1 MKCRKKRETVFSIT
15 MNWRFAKLLN
25 NNNFKKSSQISACII
40 STALFPISRN
50 AEQLLMKKKTTFLLL
65 LNAFFANFANV
76 TNVITDKLHSGKHK
90 QDTPC

>member
-1 MKCRKKRETVFSIT
+1 MHYF
-15 MNWRFAKLLN
+15 N
-25 NNNFKKSSQISACII
+25 CII
-40 STALFPISRN
+40 SDKQKRGARVD
-50 AEQLLMKKKTTFLLL
+50 EEKTTFLLL

>member
-25 NNNFKKSSQISACII
+25 NNFKKNSQISACII
-40 STALFPISRN
+40 SDKQKRGATVD
-50 AEQLLMKKKTTFLLL
+50 EEKTTFLLL
-65 LNAFFANFANV
+65 LNVFFANFANV

>member
-1 MKCRKKRETVFSIT
+1 

-25 NNNFKKSSQISACII
+25 NNFKKNSQISACII
-40 STALFPISRN
+40 SDKQKRGATVDEEKNDIL
-50 AEQLLMKKKTTFLLL
+50 TTFEYF
-65 LNAFFANFANV
+65 FFANFANV